1 MLLYFCLGML
11 VQIILFLLCFIVK
24 RIHYNRACS
33 KYSRLNRWSLRME
46 GDKLII
52 YEMTRDEMEEEE
64 RRRKEAKKSRR
75 KPAGRRE

>member
-1 MLLYFCLGML
+1 
-11 VQIILFLLCFIVK
+11 
-24 RIHYNRACS
+24 
-33 KYSRLNRWSLRME
+33 ME

-75 KPAGRRE
+75 KPAGRRK

>member
-1 MLLYFCLGML
+1 
-11 VQIILFLLCFIVK
+11 
-24 RIHYNRACS
+24 
-33 KYSRLNRWSLRME
+33 ME

-75 KPAGRRE
+75 KPAGRREWNQSTMQYLR

>member
-1 MLLYFCLGML
+1 
-11 VQIILFLLCFIVK
+11 
-24 RIHYNRACS
+24 
-33 KYSRLNRWSLRME
+33 ME